1 MALTKVRG
9 SGIDAD
15 GQEIILD
22 ADGDTTITS
31 DTDDRVDIK
40 VAGTDTVHIDA
51 SGIGVNVTNPLYPF
65 HTRAASGGDNAALF
79 LEGPN
84 NGYSTIYIGDTDD
97 IDIGSI
103 QYNHSSDYMLFQ
115 TNNAERMR
123 LGSTG
128 SLNVMGVY
136 NDTTTSSA
144 NVNVASDGHIRRV
157 VSSRRYKNTIN
168 DATHGLK
175 ELLTL
180 RSVTYKGNNEEFLVG
195 GLIAEEV
202 HDSGL
207 TEFVEYDNDGKP
219 DSLAY
224 SNMVSLCIKAIQELS
239 AKVETLEAKVTALES
254 K

>member
-1 MALTKVRG
+1 MRIDSSGRVGIGQTSPNQKLHLTSTTSNTFIQFSDSG
-9 SGIDAD
+9 SGGSAAQLRIGCNGNDLIVQNNTASNT
-15 GQEIILD
+15 
-22 ADGDTTITS
+22 ATTRMQIN
-31 DTDDRVDIK
+31 
-40 VAGTDTVHIDA
+40 
-51 SGIGVNVTNPLYPF
+51 SG
-65 HTRAASGGDNAALF
+65 
-79 LEGPN
+79 
-84 NGYSTIYIGDTDD
+84 
-97 IDIGSI
+97 
-103 QYNHSSDYMLFQ
+103 
-115 TNNAERMR
+115 
-123 LGSTG
+123 G

-136 NDTTTSSA
+136 NDTTTSST

-180 RSVTYKGNNEEFLVG
+180 RSVTYKGNNENFLVG

-207 TEFVEYDNDGKP
+207 TEFVEYDDDGKP

-224 SNMVSLCIKAIQELS
+224 SNMVSLCIKAIQEL
-239 AKVETLEAKVTALES
+239 EARLTALES